1 MHRIDTY
8 PLANTQDAPWT
19 GSAIAD
25 LSPLADTLN
34 HALSTQDAAA
44 RLRGLR
50 NAITGR
56 LVFTTSFGLEDQ
68 IVTHLLRD
76 SGIDAEIVT
85 LDTGRLF
92 PETYDLWTRTELRY
106 GRRIVPFYPAQ
117 NAVETHVAQH
127 GINGFYNSLEARL
140 ACCHV
145 RKVVPLG
152 RVLEGA
158 AGWITGL
165 RADQSQ
171 QRGGVTFAE
180 ADAARQLI
188 KANPLFDWTRA
199 RAIEFAKAAD
209 VPLNPLHAAGF
220 ASIGC
225 APCTRAI
232 APGEP
237 ERAGRWWWEQEAK
250 KECGLHLNHPARAAS
265 AQADAEPAR

>member
-1 MHRIDTY
+1 MHAIDTY
-8 PLANTQDAPWT
+8 PLTNTQDAPRT
-19 GSAIAD
+19 GGVAD
-25 LSPLADTLN
+25 DLTSLADALN
-34 HALSTQDAAA
+34 QSVSTGDPVA
-44 RLRGLR
+44 RLRALR
-50 NAITGR
+50 GAVAGR

-68 IVTHLLRD
+68 IVTHLLHD

-92 PETYDLWTRTELRY
+92 PETYDLWARTQLRY
-106 GRRIVPFYPAQ
+106 GRRIAPFYPAQ
-117 NAVETHVAQH
+117 DAVEAHVAQH
-127 GINGFYNSLEARL
+127 GINGFYNSLETRL

-152 RVLEGA
+152 RALEGA

-199 RAIEFAKAAD
+199 RAVEFARAAD
-209 VPLNPLHAAGF
+209 IPLNPLHAAGF

-232 APGEP
+232 AAGEP

-250 KECGLHLNHPARAAS
+250 NECGLHLNHSARAAT
-265 AQADAEPAR
+265 AQARAEPAR